1 MNREEIVQNTIKHAE
16 DLRVNIQNRILP
28 SKEECEAV
36 LENLNDLRE
45 LVLTKNDTGVVH
57 VSIEELFAD
66 FRQYT
71 ETSKGH
77 LEAMLS
83 LISEGKVPNSESV
96 QELDLSIESLRQKYL
111 SVYQAALA
119 QLPADE
125 MPGENARAIE
135 FVEAVQNSKT
145 LRLKKQLEEAAEC
158 LKKFVSV
165 RSLVETYTTAL
176 APYQEQAA
184 GMLKSLSTSDDAK
197 IEQLEERTAGPKA
210 FLAAIECKDKD
221 SEEGMALCEDV
232 AAYYP
237 GRISFGVVLNQYFL
251 DETVLEQTH
260 AEIKPAEHAF
270 QSVME
275 EPSAETSSAQPAVGE
290 LLGPASAAANEVRE
304 CGGNETLIEKATT
317 EEAPAS
323 DFHEGTLDQT
333 REPESDFV
341 IALRTHGALI
351 PSDESVGKL
360 SVESS
365 PNENKK
371 ISSSVFT
378 NEMKSGDVSVE
389 KTIIQELVDCNCL
402 NKEYLTEIKHISSSV
417 ADGCIAYMLKKGY
430 LCKYSMEPGGDFYC
444 ASSRLMKALTYMDAR
459 KFAGVRQR
467 TIQDRGTPIERKAAS
482 AASRMAYMA
491 LYNASARRF
500 AEKNIQRYK
509 ESLALLTD
517 SFCSDVYDTQN
528 TSDGELCFGAF
539 WTDGKECDTFI
550 DSVRDAFSKHDDFAA
565 ISVASL
571 DLDHAA
577 VLAKVVFEF
586 LDNVTISAPVYLYSF
601 LEHTFY
607 TYPDLKPVEK
617 GGEAA
622 NGLTPA
628 ENLEDRTPA
637 VAKGQAEENQTHADR
652 TADVTDISGVRGE
665 ASREPAP
672 TVKASEQSPVIETT
686 SVPAGSS
693 AHSPVPVN
701 APAVPAKAKELP
713 SAVLNEIKANVYQMI
728 CEQRFYAATA
738 YLKSLSSMSDDVSRM
753 YTQLAYALND
763 PMGHCSYSS
772 DNAFDLISKQD
783 TFENYLVIA
792 TALRMFFSNQVRYDY
807 TIKSFYAGIKDYA
820 ILDQYPSLSKVIYT
834 LADFKSAQKK
844 GVDAYADY
852 RAKSRTELEKE
863 ISLLKKEASSFYEN
877 FVVGRKKEKCSQKRF
892 LETKTLMFSVNSEF
906 GQYLKAVVDGDYE
919 LAVLVEEFLRLNF
932 YDEKSV
938 IAEDTFDD
946 TLVWGYIQK
955 FWNEAGKHMTN
966 CKRREDLMSRLRSN
980 ITSETIRAI
989 QILARWSNL
998 VERLCDHSDDT
1009 GTLAYKKVKKA
1020 LQENLNDV
1028 ADSVAGVLSSA
1039 DENSEDAAGLTILYA
1054 AVDDLSRC
1062 INGTFHENSRKY
1074 FYAPF
1079 LLSGDVVLGEDL
1091 MPDFDVHAS
1100 SLLALRPDQRIL
1112 KHLATMRDTEC
1123 DYLSRLHVILDEQ
1136 GDDYGSARQIVDYLE
1151 HTSPDTTL
1159 EGILSQIEV
1168 GEPYARESADIS
1180 REDFVGELELA
1191 QSYGQID
1198 NSVEDKKE
1206 MILQIVNE
1214 WYEWATDTSN
1224 YGFFK
1229 TVMDAYLCDIREA
1242 AKSREH
1248 DLLEQLDKFKSEAIS
1263 GLSVEAKTARIKRI
1277 KEMIDDQN
1285 YTVAEDLLARST
1297 VIEDENEERIEED
1310 FLKEFLD
1317 NYDDY
1322 YAPVAKHNANFSNL
1336 VSSRTRN
1343 KEGRGAKR
1351 LADNWLPGGSALGQD
1366 RLRELLSCLGFKIDT
1381 VQQQTAIG
1389 KFENYFVKGSMPENG
1404 LRVVYTHPVAA
1415 FGSGVAEDGFRA
1427 VCINGMYDADGLI
1440 DIMKKIGDAK
1450 HTLILID
1457 TALSKSERRRLA
1469 RKTKN
1474 ALGDKLFAVVD
1485 RTVMMFL
1492 VRNYDENKI
1501 NRMLVSLIA
1510 PFGYY
1515 QPYVWDS
1522 ANVMPPEIFMGRKN
1536 ELERIKS
1543 ATGVNIVYG
1552 GRQLGKSAL
1561 LKKAKEDIDWD
1572 ENNDRAVY
1580 IEIKGKNY
1588 EEAARK
1594 IGHEL
1599 YDQFILEEDI
1609 DTTDW
1614 DELSRAIKRRL
1625 QSTTDPK
1632 IPYLLLLLDEAD
1644 TFIES
1649 CEAVNYKPFDALK
1662 EIQSIG
1668 VGRFKFVIAGL
1679 RNVVRFKREAALG
1692 NNSVLTHLQAMTV
1705 KPFNT
1710 SEARELLEIP
1720 LHYLGLRFPKEKEYL
1735 ITLILATTNYFPG
1748 LIQLYCAKL
1757 LEAMRSKDYAGY
1769 DEANT
1774 PIYEISEGHIKKV
1787 LADPA
1792 FMQQIREKYEITLK
1806 LDEDNYYYLI
1816 ALLMAYLYHSN
1827 GYSAGYSA
1835 ADVKAAG
1842 TDLGISRI
1850 ASLDESKLT
1859 AFMEELKELNVLR
1872 STDDTHYLF
1881 TRVAFFQMMGTS
1893 NEVDTKLESYMEG

>member
-1 MNREEIVQNTIKHAE
+1 MNREEIIQSTIKHAE
-16 DLRVNIQNRILP
+16 DLRMNIQNSILP

-36 LENLNDLRE
+36 LGNLNDLRE
-45 LVLTKNDTGVVH
+45 FVLTNNDTGVVH

-66 FRQYT
+66 FTQYA
-71 ETSKGH
+71 ENSKGH

-96 QELDLSIESLRQKYL
+96 QELDLSIESLRQKYS

-135 FVEAVQNSKT
+135 FVEAVKNSKT
-145 LRLKKQLEEAAEC
+145 LHLKKQLEEAAEC
-158 LKKFVSV
+158 LKKFISV
-165 RSLVETYTTAL
+165 RSLVEAYSTAL
-176 APYQEQAA
+176 VPYQDQAA
-184 GMLKSLSTSDDAK
+184 EMLKSLFTSNDVK

-221 SEEGMALCEDV
+221 SEEGMVLCEDV

-237 GRISFGVVLNQYFL
+237 GRISFGVVRNQYFL
-251 DETVLEQTH
+251 DETVLEQAHT
-260 AEIKPAEHAF
+260 EIKPAEAAF
-270 QSVME
+270 RPIME
-275 EPSAETSSAQPAVGE
+275 EVPAEAPSAQPAVGE
-290 LLGPASAAANEVRE
+290 ALMPASDATNEVRE
-304 CGGNETLIEKATT
+304 YISNETPVEKAPA

-323 DFHEGTLDQT
+323 DLHEGALGQAS
-333 REPESDFV
+333 EPESDFV
-341 IALRTHGALI
+341 IALRTHSAFI

-378 NEMKSGDVSVE
+378 NEMKNGNVPAE
-389 KTIIQELVDCNCL
+389 KIIIQALVNRNCF
-402 NKEYLTEIKHISSSV
+402 NKEFLTEIKHVPSSI

-430 LCKYSMEPGGDFYC
+430 LCKYSIEPGGDIYC
-444 ASSRLMKALTYMDAR
+444 ASSRLMKALSYMDAC

-467 TIQDRGTPIERKAAS
+467 TIQDWGTSIESKAAN
-482 AASRMAYMA
+482 AASRMAFTD
-491 LYNASARRF
+491 LYNASVHRLT
-500 AEKNIQRYK
+500 EKNVQRYT
-509 ESLALLTD
+509 ESVGIFTD
-517 SFCSDVYDTQN
+517 SFCGTVYDTLN
-528 TSDGELCFGAF
+528 TADCELFFGAF

-550 DSVRDAFSKHDDFAA
+550 DSVHEAFSKNGAFSA

-586 LDNVTISAPVYLYSF
+586 LDDVTISVPVYLYSF
-601 LEHTFY
+601 ADHTFY
-607 TYPDLKPVEK
+607 TYPNLDPVDKVEESPDPVE
-617 GGEAA
+617 EREDVT
-622 NGLTPA
+622 LDVA
-628 ENLEDRTPA
+628 ED
-637 VAKGQAEENQTHADR
+637 QA
-652 TADVTDISGVRGE
+652 ADVTDTPRDSGE
-665 ASREPAP
+665 AGSEPAP
-672 TVKASEQSPVIETT
+672 EAKAPAQPPVIETA
-686 SVPAGSS
+686 PAP
-693 AHSPVPVN
+693 AASPARVPVQMN
-701 APAVPAKAKELP
+701 APVVPAKTKEMP

-728 CEQRFYAATA
+728 CERRFYAATA
-738 YLKSLSSMSDDVSRM
+738 YLKSLSGMSDDVSRM

-772 DNAFDLISKQD
+772 NNAFNLISKQD
-783 TFENYLVIA
+783 AFENYLVIA

-820 ILDQYPSLSKVIYT
+820 ILNNYPSLSNVIYT

-863 ISLLKKEASSFYEN
+863 ISFLKKEASSFYEN

-919 LAVLVEEFLRLNF
+919 LEALVAEFLRINF
-932 YDEKSV
+932 YDEESV
-938 IAEDTFDD
+938 IAEDTFDN
-946 TLVWGYIQK
+946 TLVWNYIQK
-955 FWNEAGKHMTN
+955 FWNEAGNHMTH
-966 CKRREDLMSRLRSN
+966 CKRHEDLKSRLRSN

-989 QILARWSNL
+989 QILAKWSNL
-998 VERLCDHSDDT
+998 VERLYDHSDDA
-1009 GTLAYKKVKKA
+1009 GTLEYKKVKKA
-1020 LQENLNDV
+1020 LQENLND
-1028 ADSVAGVLSSA
+1028 ASDSIAAVLCSA
-1039 DENSEDAAGLTILYA
+1039 DENSEDAAGLTILSA
-1054 AVDDLSRC
+1054 AINDLSRC
-1062 INGTFHENSRKY
+1062 INGTFNENSRKY

-1079 LLSGDVVLGEDL
+1079 LLTGDVILGEDL
-1091 MPDFDVHAS
+1091 MPDFDVHSS
-1100 SLLALRPDQRIL
+1100 SLFALRPDQRIL
-1112 KHLATMRDTEC
+1112 KHLTAMKDAEY
-1123 DYLSRLHVILDEQ
+1123 DYISRLHVILDEQ

-1151 HTSPDTTL
+1151 HTSPDTNL
-1159 EGILSQIEV
+1159 EGIMSQIEV
-1168 GEPYARESADIS
+1168 GELYARENADIS

-1214 WYEWATDTSN
+1214 WYEWAADTSN

-1229 TVMDAYLCDIREA
+1229 NVMDAYLCDIREA

-1248 DLLEQLDKFKSEAIS
+1248 DLLEQLDKFKSETIS

-1297 VIEDENEERIEED
+1297 IIEDENEEHIEED

-1322 YAPVAKHNANFSNL
+1322 YAPVAKHNANFSTL

-1351 LADNWLPGGSALGQD
+1351 LADNWLPGGSALGQNK
-1366 RLRELLSCLGFKIDT
+1366 LHELLNCLGFKIET
-1381 VQQQTAIG
+1381 VQKQPAIG
-1389 KFENYFVKGSMPENG
+1389 KFENYFVKGSTSENG
-1404 LRVVYTHPVAA
+1404 LRVVYTHPIAA
-1415 FGSGVAEDGFRA
+1415 FGSGIAEDGFRV

-1609 DTTDW
+1609 ETTDW

-1625 QSTTDPK
+1625 QSTTAPK

-1668 VGRFKFVIAGL
+1668 AGRFKFVIAGL

-1774 PIYEISEGHIKKV
+1774 PVYEISEGHIKKV

-1835 ADVKAAG
+1835 ADVKVTGA
-1842 TDLGISRI
+1842 DLGISRI
-1850 ASLDESKLT
+1850 ASLDESKLA